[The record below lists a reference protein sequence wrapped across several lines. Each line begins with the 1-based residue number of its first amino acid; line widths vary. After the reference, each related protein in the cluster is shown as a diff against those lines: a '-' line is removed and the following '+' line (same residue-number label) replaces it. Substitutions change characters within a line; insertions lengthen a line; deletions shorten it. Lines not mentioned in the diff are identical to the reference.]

1 MLGLSTLGLVHTLIS
16 LVALAAG
23 AIALVRDGRI
33 SPANGTGQVYI
44 LFTVATCVTALGI
57 FRHGTIGPP
66 HILAMLTFVVLLATW
81 AARSSNL
88 FGRASRYV
96 ETLGLSATLLFHLI
110 PAVTETSTRLPP
122 GRPLVAD
129 ADAPALK
136 IVYLALLAAYVALAV
151 VQSLQLREER
161 YAVAARR

>member
-16 LVALAAG
+16 LVALAA
-23 AIALVRDGRI
+23 AAVALVRDGRI
-33 SPANGTGQVYI
+33 SPTTATGRVYI

-57 FRHGTIGPP
+57 FRHGTFGPP
-66 HILAMLTFVVLLATW
+66 HVLAILTLLVLLATW
-81 AARSSNL
+81 AAGSRAL

-122 GRPLVAD
+122 GHPLVAS
-129 ADAPALK
+129 ADAPELK
-136 IVYLALLAAYVALAV
+136 TAYLVLLAAYVALAV
-151 VQSLQLREER
+151 AQSLQLRG
-161 YAVAARR
+161 ARGLALARH